1 MVRSAMCSG
10 WDWQSLVH
18 VLSKGAR
25 LFRRGRVLSFVC
37 CLTRIL
43 RPFITFDETGHD
55 KTAGLAVLSCFF
67 LVVPFVGG

>member
-25 LFRRGRVLSFVC
+25 LFRRGRVLSF
-37 CLTRIL
+37 R
-43 RPFITFDETGHD
+43 
-55 KTAGLAVLSCFF
+55 VLSNTHT
-67 LVVPFVGG
+67 